1 MPDVGPPVPGG
12 DPADRPTVDVG
23 STADLTAAADQ
34 GDASTV
40 TDDAPVVGEL
50 LDGEPVDGEP
60 SGDEPVDDEP
70 VGDGP
75 VDDDPVDDPAG
86 EAVGTAPD
94 LPRFRL
100 AYAPGATPGK
110 WASVWRDRLPD
121 VRLELVQLE
130 AAAVVPALEAGE
142 ADAAIGRLPVD
153 KEVFSAIPLYE
164 ETPVVCFS
172 RDHLLAALA
181 EDETVSDADIAE
193 DPVWVPAD
201 DVLFAAHPVPGV
213 VPVDPDGNP
222 LDPVP
227 TTADAVATVAANVG
241 VAVLPMSLA
250 RLHRRKDVT
259 YRVLLDGP
267 TAPVGL
273 IWPTDRTTDLVEE
286 LIGIIRGRTVNSSR
300 GRGGPSARA
309 AQDEASGGPAGK
321 SAKTGVKKPAKGVPS
336 GAGVRSGG
344 GRSSTKAG
352 GRGGV
357 QRGKGARP
365 APKGK
370 KKGKGR

>member
-1 MPDVGPPVPGG
+1 MSQPLPDVGPPVPGG
-12 DPADRPTVDVG
+12 DPADP
-23 STADLTAAADQ
+23 STAEPEAVD
-34 GDASTV
+34 GPASA
-40 TDDAPVVGEL
+40 DDAD
-50 LDGEPVDGEP
+50 LDADADADADP
-60 SGDEPVDDEP
+60 S
-70 VGDGP
+70 
-75 VDDDPVDDPAG
+75 
-86 EAVGTAPD
+86 

-100 AYAPGATPGK
+100 AYVPGASPGK
-110 WASVWRDRLPD
+110 WAAVWRERLPD
-121 VRLELVQLE
+121 VRLDLVQLE
-130 AAAVVPALEAGE
+130 AAAVVPALAAGE

-164 ETPVVCFS
+164 ETSVVCFS
-172 RDHLLAALA
+172 RDHLLAAL
-181 EDETVSDADIAE
+181 DEEEAVSTADITE

-222 LDPVP
+222 LGPVP

-259 YRVLLDGP
+259 YRPLVDGP

-273 IWPTDRTTDLVEE
+273 VWPTDRTTDLVEE
-286 LIGIIRGRTVNSSR
+286 LIGIVRGRTVNSSR
-300 GRGGPSARA
+300 GRGGPATRQAVDGA
-309 AQDEASGGPAGK
+309 AGASAGK
-321 SAKTGVKKPAKGVPS
+321 SAKTGGKKPVKGGS
-336 GAGVRSGG
+336 GGTAGRSGG
-344 GRSSTKAG
+344 GRGGAKAG

-357 QRGKGARP
+357 QRSGGGVPRGKGARP
-365 APKGK
+365 TPKGK

>member
-1 MPDVGPPVPGG
+1 MKHPEGP
-12 DPADRPTVDVG
+12 
-23 STADLTAAADQ
+23 
-34 GDASTV
+34 
-40 TDDAPVVGEL
+40 
-50 LDGEPVDGEP
+50 EP
-60 SGDEPVDDEP
+60 
-70 VGDGP
+70 
-75 VDDDPVDDPAG
+75 
-86 EAVGTAPD
+86 
-94 LPRFRL
+94 FRL
-100 AYAPGATPGK
+100 AYVPGATPSK
-110 WASVWRDRLPD
+110 WASVWRERLPD
-121 VRLELVQLE
+121 VPLELVQLE
-130 AAAVVPALEAGE
+130 APAVAPALVAGE

-164 ETPVVCFS
+164 ETSVVCFS

-181 EDETVSDADIAE
+181 EDEEVSSADLAE

-213 VPVDPDGNP
+213 TPADPEGNP

-259 YRVLLDGP
+259 YRPLVDGP

-273 IWPTDRTTDLVEE
+273 VWPTDRTTDLVDE
-286 LIGIIRGRTVNSSR
+286 LIGIVRGRTINSSR
-300 GRGGPSARA
+300 GRGGPSVRT
-309 AQDEASGGPAGK
+309 AQAGPSGGEAAG
-321 SAKTGVKKPAKGVPS
+321 KPAKAGGKKPGKGAS
-336 GAGVRSGG
+336 TGAGGRSGG
-344 GRSSTKAG
+344 GRGGAKAA
-352 GRGGV
+352 GRGDA
-357 QRGKGARP
+357 QRTRGARP

>member
-1 MPDVGPPVPGG
+1 VSQPPPDVGPPAPG
-12 DPADRPTVDVG
+12 
-23 STADLTAAADQ
+23 
-34 GDASTV
+34 
-40 TDDAPVVGEL
+40 
-50 LDGEPVDGEP
+50 
-60 SGDEPVDDEP
+60 
-70 VGDGP
+70 
-75 VDDDPVDDPAG
+75 DDPAARLSVEDDRDAAAGDDALVAG
-86 EAVGTAPD
+86 EAPAEGPAEDPD
-94 LPRFRL
+94 RPRFRL
-100 AYAPGATPGK
+100 AYVPGATPGR
-110 WASVWRDRLPD
+110 WAAVWRERLPD
-121 VRLELVQLE
+121 VHLELEQVE
-130 AAAVVPALEAGE
+130 AADIASALEAGE

-181 EDETVSDADIAE
+181 DEEAVSSADIAE

-201 DVLFAAHPVPGV
+201 DVLFGTHPVPGV
-213 VPVDPDGNP
+213 PPADPDGNP

-227 TTADAVATVAANVG
+227 TTADAVATVAANAG

-259 YRVLLDGP
+259 YRPLLDGP

-273 IWPTDRTTDLVEE
+273 VWPTDRTTDLVEE
-286 LIGIIRGRTVNSSR
+286 LIGIVRGRTVNSSR
-300 GRGGPSARA
+300 GRGGPSARS
-309 AQDEASGGPAGK
+309 AQDAASGGGSTAQTAQAGVKK
-321 SAKTGVKKPAKGVPS
+321 SAKGASGGAKGRP
-336 GAGVRSGG
+336 GAGRGG
-344 GRSSTKAG
+344 AKTG
-352 GRGGV
+352 GRGGM

>member
-1 MPDVGPPVPGG
+1 
-12 DPADRPTVDVG
+12 
-23 STADLTAAADQ
+23 
-34 GDASTV
+34 
-40 TDDAPVVGEL
+40 
-50 LDGEPVDGEP
+50 
-60 SGDEPVDDEP
+60 
-70 VGDGP
+70 
-75 VDDDPVDDPAG
+75 
-86 EAVGTAPD
+86 
-94 LPRFRL
+94 
-100 AYAPGATPGK
+100 
-110 WASVWRDRLPD
+110 VWRERLPD
-121 VRLELVQLE
+121 VRLELVQVE
-130 AAAVVPALEAGE
+130 AAAVAAALEAGE

-164 ETPVVCFS
+164 ETSVVCFS

-181 EDETVSDADIAE
+181 DEESVSTADIAE

-250 RLHRRKDVT
+250 RLHHRKDVT
-259 YRVLLDGP
+259 YRPLADGP

-273 IWPTDRTTDLVEE
+273 VWPAERTTDLVEE
-286 LIGIIRGRTVNSSR
+286 LIGIVRGRTVNSSR
-300 GRGGPSARA
+300 GRAGAAARRTEDGAATGGPGGRSA
-309 AQDEASGGPAGK
+309 G
-321 SAKTGVKKPAKGVPS
+321 TGVKKPVKGGS
-336 GAGVRSGG
+336 GGAANRSGG
-344 GRSSTKAG
+344 GRGAAKSG

-357 QRGKGARP
+357 QRGGAGAQRGKGARP